1 MTQSINALSTAD
13 RLSRVSIVYLVISS
27 QIARSRSSECNP
39 VLVEHTHKQDSSDCS
54 YTFYTKTA
62 DVMALHPCMHAL
74 LHCGPP

>member
-13 RLSRVSIVYLVISS
+13 RLSRVSIVYLVIS

-54 YTFYTKTA
+54 YTSYTKAA
-62 DVMALHPCMHAL
+62 DMMA
-74 LHCGPP
+74 